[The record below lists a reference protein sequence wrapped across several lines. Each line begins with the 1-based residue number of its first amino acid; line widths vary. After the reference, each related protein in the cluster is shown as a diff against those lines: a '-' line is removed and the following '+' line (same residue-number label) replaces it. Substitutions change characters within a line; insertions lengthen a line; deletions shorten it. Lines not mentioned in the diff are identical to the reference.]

1 MSRRG
6 LIATVLGASVG
17 MGALLLAATGD
28 PAPIVARP
36 LDEGARATVPDLR
49 DLATLS
55 QAPTPTVTP
64 TAPDGSWDLG
74 PLVGV
79 LLQILFAVLAL
90 AFVLALIY
98 LVRAAYRRRPQLSVV
113 HEPTFEVPPVPEEM
127 LRTAR
132 DQLARLEQGEPR
144 NAIVAAW
151 LELEAA
157 AAGSGLAREA
167 AETSSEYTARVIGT
181 WAVDRARLAD
191 LGALYR
197 EARFS
202 THPLG
207 EDHRRRAIHDLEV
220 LHHDLAQ
227 VARAQAEAT
236 RAAEDARDAEA
247 GAP

>member
-1 MSRRG
+1 
-6 LIATVLGASVG
+6 
-17 MGALLLAATGD
+17 
-28 PAPIVARP
+28 
-36 LDEGARATVPDLR
+36 
-49 DLATLS
+49 
-55 QAPTPTVTP
+55 
-64 TAPDGSWDLG
+64 
-74 PLVGV
+74 
-79 LLQILFAVLAL
+79 
-90 AFVLALIY
+90 
-98 LVRAAYRRRPQLSVV
+98 
-113 HEPTFEVPPVPEEM
+113 
-127 LRTAR
+127 
-132 DQLARLEQGEPR
+132 
-144 NAIVAAW
+144 
-151 LELEAA
+151 
-157 AAGSGLAREA
+157 
-167 AETSSEYTARVIGT
+167 

>member
-1 MSRRG
+1 MTRRG
-6 LIATVLGASVG
+6 LIAVVLGASVG

-28 PAPIVARP
+28 PAPIVSRP
-36 LDEGARATVPDLR
+36 LDEGARVTVPDLR
-49 DLATLS
+49 DLATVS

-64 TAPDGSWDLG
+64 TAPDNTWDLG

-90 AFVLALIY
+90 ALLLAVLY
-98 LVRAAYRRRPQLSVV
+98 LVRAAYRRRPQVSVV
-113 HEPTFEVPPVPEEM
+113 REPGFEVPPVPEEM

-132 DQLARLEQGEPR
+132 DQIGRLEHGEAR

-151 LELEAA
+151 LDLEAA
-157 AAGSGLAREA
+157 AAGSGLSREA

-181 WAVDRARLAD
+181 WQVDRERLGD

-207 EDHRRRAIHDLEV
+207 EDHRRRAIGDLEV
-220 LHHDLAQ
+220 LHDDLER
-227 VARAQAEAT
+227 VARAQAKD
-236 RAAEDARDAEA
+236 RAAEA

>member
-6 LIATVLGASVG
+6 LTAAVLGASVA
-17 MGALLLAATGD
+17 MAALLLAATGD
-28 PAPIVARP
+28 AVPIVARP
-36 LDEGARATVPDLR
+36 VGDGARATVPDLR
-49 DLATLS
+49 DLRTPA
-55 QAPTPTVTP
+55 QAPTPTATP
-64 TAPDGSWDLG
+64 TAADSSWDLG

-79 LLQILFAVLAL
+79 LLQILFALVAL
-90 AFVLALIY
+90 AVALAVLH
-98 LVRAAYRRRPQLSVV
+98 LVRAAYRRRPQVSVV
-113 HEPTFEVPPVPEEM
+113 REPAFAVPPVPEEM

-132 DQLARLEQGEPR
+132 DQIGRLERGEPR

-151 LELEAA
+151 LDLEAA

-181 WAVDRARLAD
+181 WEVDRARLAD

-207 EDHRRRAIHDLEV
+207 EDHRRRAIRDLEV
-220 LHHDLAQ
+220 LHDDLEQ
-227 VARAQAEAT
+227 VARAQA
-236 RAAEDARDAEA
+236 RAADA